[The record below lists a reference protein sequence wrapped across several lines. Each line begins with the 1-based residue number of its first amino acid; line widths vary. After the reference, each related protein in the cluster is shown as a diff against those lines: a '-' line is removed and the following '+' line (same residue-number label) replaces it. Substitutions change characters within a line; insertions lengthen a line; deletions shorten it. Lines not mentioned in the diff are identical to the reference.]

1 MIIYNLLLGRLHGK
15 AGNNQ
20 QLLDLG
26 FEVCQGGAAVGGRGD
41 RGGNFARDFG
51 SKEEKNQKQHT
62 NLGLKVHRFFLKQL
76 AAGHFR

>member
-1 MIIYNLLLGRLHGK
+1 MYVYIYILIIQNLLLGRLHGK

-51 SKEEKNQKQHT
+51 SKEENIKNNTQT
-62 NLGLKVHRFFLKQL
+62 
-76 AAGHFR
+76 